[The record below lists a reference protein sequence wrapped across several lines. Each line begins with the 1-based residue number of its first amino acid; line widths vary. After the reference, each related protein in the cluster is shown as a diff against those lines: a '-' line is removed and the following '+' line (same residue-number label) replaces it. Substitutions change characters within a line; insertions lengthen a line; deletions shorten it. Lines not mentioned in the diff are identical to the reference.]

1 MKVKFSLRGLN
12 KNKENIMGMQ
22 TIRVIKKTKDNV
34 TYRLLYLPK
43 ETKVDDITTSWESSE
58 LMKKYSKYGLIRYQ
72 YILKYIKKLFIFKTL
87 AYIFSVIT
95 IILSSLMYIFYD
107 ESRSILINCLF
118 TISCITMVIANIF
131 WIISSFMKIKKG

>member
-1 MKVKFSLRGLN
+1 MCQKEKHFKLYNKLYLNNFMKVKFSLRGLN

-58 LMKKYSKYGLIRYQ
+58 LMKKYSK
-72 YILKYIKKLFIFKTL
+72 
-87 AYIFSVIT
+87 
-95 IILSSLMYIFYD
+95 
-107 ESRSILINCLF
+107 
-118 TISCITMVIANIF
+118 
-131 WIISSFMKIKKG
+131 